1 MVHEIAEAVMHNVS
15 TTQLAFTLQFAA
27 DRKFSI
33 SRILGCKLMRMI
45 WGSALAIMPGTGRA
59 VCICTDCNVSSISA

>member
-15 TTQLAFTLQFAA
+15 TTQLAFTWQSAA

-45 WGSALAIMPGTGRA
+45 WGSVLAMMPGTGRA
-59 VCICTDCNVSSISA
+59 VCI

>member
-1 MVHEIAEAVMHNVS
+1 MIAEAVTHKVS
-15 TTQLAFTLQFAA
+15 TTQLAFTWQSAA

-33 SRILGCKLMRMI
+33 SRILGCELMRMI
-45 WGSALAIMPGTGRA
+45 WGSILAIMPGTGRA